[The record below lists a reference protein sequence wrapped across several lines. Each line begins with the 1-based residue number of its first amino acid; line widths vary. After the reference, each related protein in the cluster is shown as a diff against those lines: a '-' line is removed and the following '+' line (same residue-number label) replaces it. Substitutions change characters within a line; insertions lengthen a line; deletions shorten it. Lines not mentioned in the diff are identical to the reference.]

1 MSRTYRALTTL
12 ALSLALVAATAA
24 VAAAAEDLNGQ
35 REALYR
41 SELEHN
47 LAVQAAGAQAARTQ
61 AAVERARAL
70 ERQSGAVAAAP
81 AAEDQNDRLLR
92 GIETAAAARTQAA
105 IEQARAGERQF
116 AATAAQSAVEQVRAG
131 ERNLGPAAPVVTIAP
146 QPVPAATGRGLDPL
160 AVLLLGL
167 AGGLVV
173 GAAATAGWT
182 AHRRHAHRVVAA

>member
-1 MSRTYRALTTL
+1 MSRTTHRALTVL
-12 ALSLALVAATAA
+12 ALSAALAIGTTA
-24 VAAAAEDLNGQ
+24 VAVAAEDLNEQ
-35 REALYR
+35 RKALYQ
-41 SELEHN
+41 SELDHN
-47 LAVQAAGAQAARTQ
+47 LK
-61 AAVERARAL
+61 
-70 ERQSGAVAAAP
+70 AAAP
-81 AAEDQNDRLLR
+81 VEDQNDRLLR

-131 ERNLGPAAPVVTIAP
+131 ERNLGPAAPVVTVAP

-167 AGGLVV
+167 VGGLVV